1 MSEYTQLKFEND
13 NNFDILLIKY
23 CDINSISWSDSDY
36 LQKLIDLDIYK
47 VINTNSTK
55 FLEDLSDNLEIN
67 KYNEFCNLQVHTQIV
82 AEFPTFIYE
91 LVYFVIFDKNNKLIQ
106 NKELLNGIGSLL
118 NTNEDQIFG
127 NAILMKTYLPT
138 LSKEMTVKD
147 TNIDSIKEILD
158 YRVNTKIVTFDCEW
172 QENIVKGN
180 LEEFAKE
187 FFDDTYFKIE
197 IPFLMHNINIWY
209 DTLSINKKNNN
220 ICGKLIDKQINKC
233 IWFTMLSDEF
243 RGSLTLDEV
252 SKIIKLSH
260 TIKFPYSVKKEWVE
274 EENDFLNRK
283 IIKNKYRI
291 LDFAYNLISNEK

>member
-1 MSEYTQLKFEND
+1 MTEYTQLKFEND

-23 CDINSISWSDSDY
+23 CDINSISWLDSNY

-67 KYNEFCNLQVHTQIV
+67 KHNECCNLQVHTQLV

-91 LVYFVIFDKNNKLIQ
+91 LIYFVVFDKNNKLKQ
-106 NKELLNGIGSLL
+106 TKELLNGIGSLL
-118 NTNEDQIFG
+118 NTNDDQIFG

-138 LSKEMTVKD
+138 LSKEMIVRD
-147 TNIDSIKEILD
+147 TNTSSIKEILD
-158 YRVNTKIVTFDCEW
+158 YRVNTKIVTYDCEW
-172 QENIVKGN
+172 QEKIVKGN

-187 FFDDTYFKIE
+187 FFDDTYLKIE

-209 DTLSINKKNNN
+209 DTLSVNKKDNN
-220 ICGKLIDKQINKC
+220 ICGKLIDKPINKC
-233 IWFTMLSDEF
+233 IWFTMLSDDF

-252 SKIIKLSH
+252 NKIIKLSH
-260 TIKFPYSVKKEWVE
+260 TMEFPYNVNKKWVE
-274 EENDFLNRK
+274 EENDLLDRK

-291 LDFAYNLISNEK
+291 LDLAYSLI